1 VAKDIKDESEGA
13 MFRSS
18 AQTRSKKMFNY
29 VSTLL
34 VKV

>member
-1 VAKDIKDESEGA
+1 
-13 MFRSS
+13 MFHSS

-34 VKV
+34 VKVWKTVV